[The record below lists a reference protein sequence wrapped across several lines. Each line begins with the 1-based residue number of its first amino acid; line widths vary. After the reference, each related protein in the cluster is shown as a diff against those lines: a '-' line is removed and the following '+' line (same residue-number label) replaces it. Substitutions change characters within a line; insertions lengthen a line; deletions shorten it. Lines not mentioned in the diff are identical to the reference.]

1 MIIINYM
8 ITIKGYTELNKNL
21 WENRESD
28 KIMMLYFGTS
38 WCGPCKKL
46 KEKIMS
52 ENEEIQDLLCLYI
65 DCDEQ
70 ENEEICEDW
79 KVEAL
84 PTQIFVHL
92 NDNDVVKDE
101 KIEGYDW
108 IKLVMSYNKI
118 IENKSN

>member
-1 MIIINYM
+1 M
-8 ITIKGYTELNKNL
+8 ITINGYSELNKNL
-21 WENRESD
+21 WENRDSD

-46 KEKIMS
+46 KEKIMN
-52 ENEEIQDLLCLYI
+52 ENEEIKNLLCLYI
-65 DCDEQ
+65 DCDEPD
-70 ENEEICEDW
+70 NEEICEDW
-79 KVEAL
+79 KIEAL

-101 KIEGYDW
+101 KIEAYDW
-108 IKLVMSYNKI
+108 IKLVMTYNKI